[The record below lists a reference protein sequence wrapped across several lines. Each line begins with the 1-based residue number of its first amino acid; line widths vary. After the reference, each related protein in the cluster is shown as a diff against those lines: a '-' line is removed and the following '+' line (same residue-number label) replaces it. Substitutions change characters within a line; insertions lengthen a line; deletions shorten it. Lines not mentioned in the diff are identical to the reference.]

1 MAEEHRYHVTFYFSN
16 GKEFDGKVTSKYNKE
31 DYLEGLE
38 DLFLKEKTLLIDH
51 LGMLIQTKY
60 ITHVK
65 VIEVGSK
72 IGADKKDT

>member
-16 GKEFDGKVTSKYNKE
+16 GKEFDGKVTSKFNKE

-65 VIEVGSK
+65 VIEIRSE